1 MDCSIRY
8 RPILGLQS
16 ARNNAS
22 MKDVINVKPS
32 STSTPEVTSE
42 MKENNVRTG
51 SVLPETMQDEFN

>member
-1 MDCSIRY
+1 MQ
-8 RPILGLQS
+8 GK
-16 ARNNAS
+16 NAS

-51 SVLPETMQDEFN
+51 YVLPETMQDEFN